1 MGRLDERTRSGLL
14 ALYDVPDPEA
24 TAQRIPGY
32 DRDHAARATEIVL
45 LVASGLGLD
54 NRWQRDLEITALLH
68 DIGRAGMEPTL
79 FGQVFSLAAELGL
92 PVRAKELRS
101 KYPEVDEREATAFF
115 LDLIGPSLR
124 ERGIPVDDTLIDH
137 IRMRMDFKGR
147 LRQVLDDKRQDL
159 DRLGVSVHPWMEKVM
174 LYYYYPEEMTGEAEE
189 ARLMGMTLVA
199 CENFEAFSNRRRGRD
214 YYRRDR
220 ERLRDVFTVIG
231 RFQEEGLVSAG
242 VVSALKR
249 VLASGRLDD
258 LIRESRDMMPGE
270 RLPDDDLEYIRSL
283 QW

>member
-1 MGRLDERTRSGLL
+1 MRAGRRPRPLYSYRMGRLDERTRSGLL

-24 TAQRIPGY
+24 TGQRIPGY

-54 NRWQRDLEITALLH
+54 DRWQRDLEITALLH

-199 CENFEAFSNRRRGRD
+199 CENLRGLQQPAPRPRLLPPGQGAASRRVHRHRAVPGGGACLRGRS
-214 YYRRDR
+214 
-220 ERLRDVFTVIG
+220 LG
-231 RFQEEGLVSAG
+231 PEEG
-242 VVSALKR
+242 
-249 VLASGRLDD
+249 
-258 LIRESRDMMPGE
+258 PGF
-270 RLPDDDLEYIRSL
+270 R
-283 QW
+283 QVG